1 MDSNSRRTARL
12 PLPLALA
19 ASFALASPVPAA
31 AGGGAP
37 TLVATH
43 TLMLATAASPV
54 ATAAVI
60 NCADA
65 GAGSLRDAIGS
76 AANGA
81 TIDMSQLL
89 CSTITLASGT
99 LEVGQ
104 NNLTV
109 LGPGRT
115 SLQIKPD
122 AGKKIPVF
130 THTGSGLLT
139 IGSLRASYGRNY
151 DASVGGGCI
160 TSPNGSVRVVAAE
173 VSHCLS
179 YQTVDNGVRGGGA
192 IYAKGSVTI
201 DDSLV
206 AQNIAYG
213 SLPHV
218 AGGGAFSAGNIF
230 VHRSVIDG
238 NQAAASSIATGA
250 AGWGGGLSAKRSIEI
265 VASTISKNVAGVVQ
279 GASSNPRGYGGGVF
293 ALNYYGGSTLTLTN
307 STVSNNSSGLYTGG
321 VMSSAMTHVSNST
334 IAFNTAQHGY
344 SSSSKSNVGIGLL
357 VYSEAATLDS
367 TIIAKNSNFSGQQES
382 YDFSLSSA
390 TVSGSNNLITISG
403 VSPPGTLTSDPK
415 LVALADNGGPTQ
427 THALGALSPAIGAGS
442 NPLNLTSDQRGPGFS
457 RVFARFV
464 DIGAFQTGDA
474 IFANG
479 LDPPS

>member
-1 MDSNSRRTARL
+1 MDSNSRKTVRL

-19 ASFALASPVPAA
+19 ASIALASPVAAA

-37 TLVATH
+37 ALAAH
-43 TLMLATAASPV
+43 TLMLATAVSPV

-60 NCADA
+60 NCADS

-76 AANGA
+76 AADGA

-89 CSTITLASGT
+89 CSTITLTSGS
-99 LEVGQ
+99 LAVGQ

-109 LGPGRT
+109 LGPGRA
-115 SLQIKPD
+115 SLQIVPD
-122 AGKKIPVF
+122 ASKTFPVF
-130 THTGSGLLT
+130 AHAGSGLLT
-139 IGSLRASYGRNY
+139 IGGVRVAYGINN

-160 TSPNGSVRVVAAE
+160 TSPAGSVRVVAAE

-179 YQTVDNGVRGGGA
+179 YQTAYSGVRGGGA
-192 IYAKGSVTI
+192 IYAKADVTI

-206 AQNIAYG
+206 TQNSALG
-213 SLPHV
+213 SSLHV
-218 AGGGAFSAGNIF
+218 AGGGAFAAGNVF
-230 VHRSVIDG
+230 VRRSVIDG
-238 NQAAASSIATGA
+238 NRAGSGTFAATA
-250 AGWGGGLSAKRSIEI
+250 AGWGGGISAKRSIEI
-265 VASTISKNVAGVVQ
+265 VASTISNNATGSPLVGLNQ
-279 GASSNPRGYGGGVF
+279 RGYGGGVF

-307 STVSNNSSGLYTGG
+307 STVSNNYSGLYTGG

-334 IAFNTAQHGY
+334 IAFNTAGHGY
-344 SSSSKSNVGIGLL
+344 SSSSKSNVGIGLS
-357 VYSEAATLDS
+357 VYSDAATLDS

-415 LVALADNGGPTQ
+415 LVALANNGGPTP
-427 THALGALSPAIGAGS
+427 THALGAFSPAIGTGS
-442 NPLNLTSDQRGPGFS
+442 NPLNLPSDQRGPGFS
-457 RVFARFV
+457 RTFARFV

-479 LDPPS
+479 LEPPS